1 MIAATV
7 ENIQRQNSLEL
18 RRARRDKVRLGAHV
32 TLAGGALA
40 FDCVVT
46 NLSTEGA
53 KLELPVAVVSLQRL
67 TLEIPERN
75 LKCVAHVVWRRGNG
89 LAVHFER

>member
-1 MIAATV
+1 MV
-7 ENIQRQNSLEL
+7 EAVAESLQRQDKPEP
-18 RRARRDKVRLGAHV
+18 RRARREKVRLGAHV

-40 FDCVVT
+40 FDCIVT

-53 KLELPVAVVSLQRL
+53 RLELPVPVVSLQRL

-75 LKCVAHVVWRRGNG
+75 VKCAARIVWRRGNSLG
-89 LAVHFER
+89 VHFER